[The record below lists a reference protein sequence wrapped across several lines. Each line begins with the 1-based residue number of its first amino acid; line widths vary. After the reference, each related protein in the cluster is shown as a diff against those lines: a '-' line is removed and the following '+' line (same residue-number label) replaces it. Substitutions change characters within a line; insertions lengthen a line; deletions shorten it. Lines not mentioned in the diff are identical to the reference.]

1 MKESKPYPRID
12 EEDGSVMMANEPVG
26 AVAYAD
32 EIMVNDFRPIPGLPE
47 TWSELQECLKE
58 GEKEIERG
66 EYVEW
71 DNFVQQMK
79 QTIRDWHLFHPST
92 NSTQVC

>member
-12 EEDGSVMMANEPVG
+12 EEDGSVMMASEPVG

-32 EIMVNDFRPIPGLPE
+32 EVMVNDSRPIPGLPQ
-47 TWSELQECLKE
+47 TWSDLQECLKE

-71 DNFVQQMK
+71 GDFVQQM
-79 QTIRDWHLFHPST
+79 RLHRHYGS
-92 NSTQVC
+92 

>member
-1 MKESKPYPRID
+1 
-12 EEDGSVMMANEPVG
+12 MMANEPVG

-32 EIMVNDFRPIPGLPE
+32 EVMVNDFRPIPGLPE
-47 TWSELQECLKE
+47 TWRELQECLKE

-71 DNFVQQMK
+71 NDFVHFLGNCSILEQHQL
-79 QTIRDWHLFHPST
+79 IH
-92 NSTQVC
+92 QVQI

>member
-1 MKESKPYPRID
+1 MTYLCAKLAMKMKDSKPYPRID
-12 EEDGSVMMANEPVG
+12 EEDGSVMTANEPIG

-32 EIMVNDFRPIPGLPE
+32 ETTKVDFRPIPGIPQ
-47 TWSELQECLKE
+47 TWNELLECLEE

-71 DNFVQQMK
+71 DEF
-79 QTIRDWHLFHPST
+79 IR
-92 NSTQVC
+92 QVRS

>member
-12 EEDGSVMMANEPVG
+12 EEDGNM
-26 AVAYAD
+26 
-32 EIMVNDFRPIPGLPE
+32 LT
-47 TWSELQECLKE
+47 TWGELQDCLEE

-71 DNFVQQMK
+71 DEFIQQM
-79 QTIRDWHLFHPST
+79 RLYRHYGS
-92 NSTQVC
+92 